1 MRYKIWDGKQ
11 TLITPIGGVLTP
23 EQVLAQYPAAGV
35 AGMKWVI
42 CDAPI
47 SLGVF
52 MEFQGTKEHYR
63 ILGVP
68 IADTMT
74 DQEVLDAITVWEE
87 APRAVVPSPEERM
100 AAALEFQ
107 SVALLPDTLAHG
119 SCEKSCE
126 IVKQNHERGL
136 WSTAMVDMAMRK
148 GLITAKQC
156 QGIIKSVEVGGAV

>member
-11 TLITPIGGVLTP
+11 TLITPTGKVLTP
-23 EQVLAQYPAAGV
+23 EQVLAEYPAAGV

-63 ILGVP
+63 MLGVP
-68 IADTMT
+68 INDSMT
-74 DQEVLDAITVWEE
+74 DQGVLDAITAWEE
-87 APRAVVPSPEERM
+87 APRAAVPSPEERM

-107 SVALLPDTLAHG
+107 SIALLPDASAHG
-119 SCEKSCE
+119 GCEKTCE

-136 WSTAMVDMAMRK
+136 WSSAMVEIAMRK
-148 GLITAKQC
+148 GLVTAKQC
-156 QGIIKSVEVGGAV
+156 QGIIDSVPVL